1 MAKPDQK
8 EKFIELRA
16 QGLSFEKIGKE
27 LSISTTSLV
36 KWSNEF
42 QMQISN
48 MRAIQLEA
56 LREQFF
62 LSKQARIEAFGKLLQ
77 RIRVE
82 IENRDLES
90 IETSKLMELFL
101 KIHSAVSG
109 EIEEITLAGVRAIGG
124 WEPTEKWTA

>member
-101 KIHSAVSG
+101 KIH
-109 EIEEITLAGVRAIGG
+109 
-124 WEPTEKWTA
+124 